1 MTSSQLI
8 LFGLLGVLILLYVRK
23 WLLTRSLTHYSPLEV
38 ADRMKGSTSILLDV
52 RTAEERQHQN
62 IKGSLH
68 IPLQELGRRTDELNK
83 HKSKE
88 IICYCQTG
96 SRSVSAAAML
106 RKAGYTVANMKG
118 GIAEWNSGGL
128 R

>member
-1 MTSSQLI
+1 MTTSQLI

-23 WLLTRSLTHYSPLEV
+23 WLVARSLTHYSPLEV
-38 ADRMKGSTSILLDV
+38 ADRLKESTSVLLDV
-52 RTAEERQHQN
+52 RTTAERQHQN

-68 IPLQELGRRTDELNK
+68 IPLQELGKRIDELK
-83 HKSKE
+83 KQKSRE

-118 GIAEWNSGGL
+118 GIAEWNSAGL